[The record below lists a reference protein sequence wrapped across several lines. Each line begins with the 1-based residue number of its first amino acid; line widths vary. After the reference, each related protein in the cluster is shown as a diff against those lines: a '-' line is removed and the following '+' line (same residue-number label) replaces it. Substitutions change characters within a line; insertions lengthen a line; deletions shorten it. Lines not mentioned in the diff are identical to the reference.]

1 MSSAAS
7 TLPAAGASS
16 PPPMPPAP
24 TAPPSEPGG
33 AGAGPARGRAP
44 RSTRVRQDKVTIGI
58 VALVSAILG
67 LLVLLPLVTIL
78 SKAFSAGGLAVLG
91 SLLRSASNRAIVVNT
106 VVLGVVVGAVGTLV
120 GFFLAYVQARVAIP
134 GKRLLHLI
142 CLIPIVSPP
151 FAVATASITLF
162 GRNGI
167 VSTQILGQQW
177 NIYGLPGLTLVLS
190 LSFFPVAYMNMLGML
205 RNLDPAMEEA
215 AASLGASPWTI
226 FRTVTLPMLIPGFA
240 SSFLLL
246 FVEAIADLA
255 NPLVIGGDFT
265 VLASRAY
272 IAINGEYN
280 TAAGSAY
287 SLVLLVPALLVFLL
301 QRYWASRSSA
311 VSVTGKPTG
320 RMRLVRSPLPRGL
333 LGASAGLLALFIVS
347 IYATVIVGAFVNI
360 LGVDNTP
367 TLKNFQYVLSGIGND
382 AMIDTTVLALLA
394 TPIAGVLGM
403 LVAWLVV
410 VRLRASAGLM
420 DFLGMLGLAVPGT
433 VLGIGYL
440 ITFNRP
446 VITGNL
452 MLMPALAG
460 GSAVFGGAIAII
472 MVYVARSMPSGQR
485 SGIASLQQVD
495 KSIDEASTS
504 LGASGLQT
512 FMRVTMPLIR
522 PAFIAGLTYAF
533 ARSMTTLSPIVFIT
547 TPRTKIMTSQILAE
561 VDAGRFGNAFAFC
574 TILIVIVMTVI
585 GLTNLLVRDTS
596 VTSQARTGL

>member
-1 MSSAAS
+1 M
-7 TLPAAGASS
+7 
-16 PPPMPPAP
+16 
-24 TAPPSEPGG
+24 
-33 AGAGPARGRAP
+33 
-44 RSTRVRQDKVTIGI
+44 TIGI
-58 VALVSAILG
+58 VTIVSLILTC
-67 LLVLLPLVTIL
+67 LILLPLVTIL
-78 SKAFSAGGLAVLG
+78 SQAFSATGSEVLT
-91 SLLRSASNRAIVVNT
+91 SLVNSTTNRTITLNT
-106 VVLGVVVGAVGTLV
+106 IVLGVVVGAIGTLV
-120 GFFLAYVQARVAIP
+120 GFFFAYVQARVDIP

-167 VSTQILGQQW
+167 ISTQLLGQQW

-215 AASLGASPWTI
+215 AASLGASSWTI

-272 IAINGEYN
+272 IAVNGEYN

-287 SLVLLVPALLVFLL
+287 SLALLIPALLVFII

-311 VSVTGKPTG
+311 VTVTGKPAG
-320 RMRLVRSPLPRGL
+320 RVRMIRALLPRTIL
-333 LGASAGLLALFIVS
+333 SVATAALALFIVS
-347 IYATVIVGAFVNI
+347 IYATVILGSFVKI
-360 LGVDNTP
+360 LGVDNTF
-367 TLKNFQYVLSGIGND
+367 TFKNFQYVLSGIGND
-382 AMIDTTVLALLA
+382 AMIDTTILALIA

-403 LVAWLVV
+403 IVAWLVV
-410 VRLRASAGLM
+410 VRLKASAGVM
-420 DFLGMLGLAVPGT
+420 DFLGMLGLSVPGT

-440 ITFNRP
+440 ITFNQP
-446 VITGNL
+446 IIYNNL
-452 MLMPALAG
+452 MFMPALAG

-485 SGIASLQQVD
+485 SGIASLQQID

-512 FMRVTMPLIR
+512 FMKVTMPLIR

-533 ARSMTTLSPIVFIT
+533 ARSMTTLSPIIFIT
-547 TPRTKIMTSQILAE
+547 TPKTKIMTSQILAE

-574 TILIVIVMTVI
+574 TILIIIVMLVI
-585 GLTNLLVRDTS
+585 GMTNLLVRDTS
-596 VTSQARTGL
+596 VTSQARAGM